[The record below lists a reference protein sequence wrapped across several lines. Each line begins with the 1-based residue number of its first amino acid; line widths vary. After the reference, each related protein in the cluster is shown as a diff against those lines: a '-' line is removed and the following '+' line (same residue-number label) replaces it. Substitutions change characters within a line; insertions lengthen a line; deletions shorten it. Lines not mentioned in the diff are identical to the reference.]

1 MLDVGTTL
9 LYLLRC
15 TCSAVPTPLWLPVPF
30 RPGIAG
36 RARAGRRMAAGV
48 PMPHDDTLQ
57 AQDDPFDI
65 DVGDDED
72 DEPDEDEEDEEGEE
86 GEWQVDGTPYPA

>member
-15 TCSAVPTPLWLPVPF
+15 TYSAVAACTFP
-30 RPGIAG
+30 AG
-36 RARAGRRMAAGV
+36 RRRPCTCGRRMAPGV
-48 PMPHDDTLQ
+48 PMPHHDTLQ

-65 DVGDDED
+65 DVGDEED
-72 DEPDEDEEDEEGEE
+72 DEPDEDEEDEEAEE
-86 GEWQVDGTPYPA
+86 GEWQVDGTPSPA